1 VDYLND
7 NDIETAL
14 SQLRNRCNSMAQA
27 DAEVVAGVTG
37 RDRVADTAAAYN
49 KALKRNGG
57 PFATQAQAMRAT
69 QQVMELE
76 WGKVAR
82 MLRAMLRVVAVFY
95 PQSALFI
102 SIFTVLYDLWS
113 AKNNG
118 ATGIASPA

>member
-1 VDYLND
+1 MDYLND
-7 NDIETAL
+7 DDIEAAL
-14 SQLRNRCNSMAQA
+14 AQIRTRCNSMAQA
-27 DAEVVAGVTG
+27 DAEVVAGPTG

-57 PFATQAQAMRAT
+57 PFATQGQAMRAT

-82 MLRAMLRVVAVFY
+82 MLRAVLRVVAVFY

-118 ATGIASPA
+118 PTGIASPA

>member
-1 VDYLND
+1 MDYLND

-14 SQLRNRCNSMAQA
+14 SQLRSRCNSMAQA